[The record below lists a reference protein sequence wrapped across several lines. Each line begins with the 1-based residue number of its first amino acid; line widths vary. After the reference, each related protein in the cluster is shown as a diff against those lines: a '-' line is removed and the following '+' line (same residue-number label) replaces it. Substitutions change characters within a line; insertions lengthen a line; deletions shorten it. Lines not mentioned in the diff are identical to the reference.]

1 MCDRD
6 KRQKN
11 LMVIFNRSCCK
22 IEDDLGIWCRGIQLE
37 IRKND
42 KGTLHL
48 GCGQLS
54 RKNVPPSARVENFMV
69 ALPRERKG
77 ASLYLTDNANRVQ
90 AQLALLENFPPGTFR
105 GKVRWVIL
113 TLENLSTCRKVLK
126 LSKER
131 LKKKCS
137 ALCGGRSK
145 ALPLKSATF

>member
-1 MCDRD
+1 MAQRA
-6 KRQKN
+6 
-11 LMVIFNRSCCK
+11 
-22 IEDDLGIWCRGIQLE
+22 QLE

-54 RKNVPPSARVENFMV
+54 RKNVPPSAGVENFMV

-77 ASLYLTDNANRVQ
+77 ASSHLTDNANRVQ
-90 AQLALLENFPPGTFR
+90 AQLVLLENFPPGTFR

-113 TLENLSTCRKVLK
+113 ALENLSTCRKVLK

-131 LKKKCS
+131 PKGKSVPPS
-137 ALCGGRSK
+137 AEVGQRLC
-145 ALPLKSATF
+145 L

>member
-54 RKNVPPSARVENFMV
+54 RKNVPPSARAENCHLLKKVDENFIVWVQAQPKMGSCGFIKRERTEDSRP
-69 ALPRERKG
+69 ARERKA
-77 ASLYLTDNANRVQ
+77 ASLLLTNNAKWVW
-90 AQLALLENFPPGTFR
+90 AQPALTEN
-105 GKVRWVIL
+105 VMEICI
-113 TLENLSTCRKVLK
+113 N
-126 LSKER
+126 
-131 LKKKCS
+131 
-137 ALCGGRSK
+137 
-145 ALPLKSATF
+145 